1 MAKELGRK
9 KSPNQLKAEIARS
22 RDSVERDFRNLRSEL
37 DIPRKIRR
45 SFQRQTGVW
54 IIGVAVIGVLVATR
68 LTRKKKIRVE
78 AKGIGKT
85 ESKLL
90 EAGFAL
96 SALRIAATFLKP
108 MIVKFVTGKIR
119 DYASGAS
126 SRKKW

>member
-9 KSPNQLKAEIARS
+9 KSPHQLKAEIARS
-22 RDSVERDFRNLRSEL
+22 RDSLERDLRNLRGEL

-54 IIGVAVIGVLVATR
+54 IVGVAVIGVLVATR
-68 LTRKKKIRVE
+68 LTRKKKMRVE
-78 AKGIGKT
+78 VKGIGQT

-119 DYASGAS
+119 DYASSAS
-126 SRKKW
+126 SRHKG

>member
-37 DIPRKIRR
+37 DFPRKIRR

-54 IIGVAVIGVLVATR
+54 IVGVAVIGVLVATR

-78 AKGIGKT
+78 TKGIGQT

-108 MIVKFVTGKIR
+108 MIVKFVTGKVR
-119 DYASGAS
+119 DYASGKYS
-126 SRKKW
+126 KKNW